1 MRRILIVAALLCG
14 CREKAGQPPAAEP
27 LQAPVA
33 PEHVQ
38 EQEPNDFQRAQQI
51 PARAIVA
58 GTLQAPRDDDWYR
71 VGPGPGKLLALRI
84 ELRGASNAWIETY
97 DRDRNPLL
105 RVHAGGDDPGLIP
118 ATTCLEACFVKV
130 SGTGP
135 QNYELSVLGVDPPAG
150 EELEPNNRAV
160 DATELQLGKPMRG
173 TYLSAEDEDWFRLAV
188 PPGSPEVLRIEVTA
202 VAGVRPELEVRA
214 LADAALLATFRGS
227 DGLFVRDLSLR
238 LGEQADAGV
247 ADAGVLEDAGVPDGG
262 AASMDMDAGAGVT
275 PSPSPGSGYYLVLKG
290 KSRRGAPLIPYTL
303 TATLEAGAPDLEIEP
318 NDDPEHATPLRET
331 ATGFIAPAGDQDWYR
346 VHADAPMVLHAELSG
361 ADRADLELA
370 VYTSAG
376 AEKPRLL
383 ARANEGGPR
392 EPEVL
397 PAVGIP
403 AGDSY
408 VLVQAAARQL
418 EGKWVRDGE
427 DRQTPYR
434 LAVQLAPDDGTTE
447 REPNDDVASAQAIT
461 LPVALKGW
469 IWPRKDVD
477 VFRFHVAAGQTP
489 VSVLLSAVRGV
500 DLQLRLYQ
508 LHGERPAEV
517 IGSSDVRR
525 GEGEEKLVAVPL
537 KEGDYAVEVSSP
549 RNKDASASQPYTLS
563 VQ

>member
-1 MRRILIVAALLCG
+1 MRRILLVAALLCG
-14 CREKAGQPPAAEP
+14 CREKAPPPAVEP
-27 LQAPVA
+27 PQALAA
-33 PEHVQ
+33 PERVR

-71 VGPGPGKLLALRI
+71 VGAGPGKLLALRI
-84 ELRGASNAWIETY
+84 ELKGASNAWVETF

-105 RVHAGGDDPGLIP
+105 RVHAGGEDPGLIP
-118 ATTCLEACFVKV
+118 AMACLEACFVKV

-135 QNYELSVLGVDPPAG
+135 QDYELSVLGGDPSAG

-160 DATELQLGKPMRG
+160 DATELQPGKPVRG
-173 TYLSAEDEDWFRLAV
+173 TFLSAEDEDWFRLAL
-188 PPGSPEVLRIEVTA
+188 PPGSPEVLRIEVTP
-202 VAGVRPELEVRA
+202 VEGVRPELEVRS

-238 LGEQADAGV
+238 LGESPDAGVGDAGTPDDAGVQDAAAPPMGADAGV
-247 ADAGVLEDAGVPDGG
+247 G
-262 AASMDMDAGAGVT
+262 AGA
-275 PSPSPGSGYYLVLKG
+275 GYYLVLKG
-290 KSRRGAPLIPYTL
+290 HSRRGAPLTPYTL

-318 NDDPEHATPLRET
+318 NDDPEHATPLHDS

-361 ADRADLELA
+361 ADRADLELS
-370 VYTSAG
+370 VYASAG
-376 AEKPRLL
+376 ADKPRLL

-418 EGKWVRDGE
+418 EGKWIRDGE

-447 REPNDDVASAQAIT
+447 REPNDDVASAQTIT
-461 LPVALKGW
+461 VPVALKGW

-477 VFRFHVAAGQTP
+477 VFRFHVAAGQAP

-508 LHGERPAEV
+508 LHGERPPEV
-517 IGSSDVRR
+517 IGSSDTRR